1 MSQIIVPEISLNR
14 VVTDSAHEGEY
25 VEDPYDNIS
34 MDQGELHM
42 ASFIPFGERKFP
54 NAFEGYPVDVV
65 NGFSIKA
72 GKQPTEAQEPSDVL
86 CLGASIGVQGK
97 EASGTL
103 GAIVKDGSAYYA
115 LSCDHVMNSEK
126 AKCIVHPGLNDHL
139 NYLKYYLAQYKR
151 CVDDVTGSETECS
164 VETLSSSE
172 AQGNRFEQLD
182 RIKNNHPKSSN
193 YTSADSKRLTKLEKD
208 FEEGNK
214 PSTKIGEYFVGFNK
228 NVVWPQTNGKEYF
241 IDAAIA
247 KLPDEEVTRLKQS
260 RTARLIES
268 DIKIRGECEPEDIPA
283 ISETNKLCKNNG
295 KPLNSS
301 ALVSAVHARWCMLL
315 KSY

>member
-1 MSQIIVPEISLNR
+1 MLQSIVPEVSLNR
-14 VVTDSAHEGEY
+14 VLTQSAHEGESL
-25 VEDPYDNIS
+25 EDPNDNIS
-34 MDQGELHM
+34 MDQGELHI

-103 GAIVKDGSAYYA
+103 GAIVKDGSSYYA

-126 AKCIVHPGLNDHL
+126 SRCIVHPRLNDDL
-139 NYLKYYLAQYKR
+139 SYLKYYLPQYKR

-172 AQGNRFEQLD
+172 ALGNKFEELKH
-182 RIKNNHPKSSN
+182 IKNNHPERSN
-193 YTSADSKRLTKLEKD
+193 YTSADLKRIEKLEKA

-214 PSTKIGEYFVGFNK
+214 PSRKIGEYFVGVNK
-228 NVVWPQTNGKEYF
+228 NVWPQTNGKEYF

-301 ALVSAVHARWCMLL
+301 ASVSAVHARWCTLP
-315 KSY
+315 KTY